1 MTHPA
6 LGGGHSFFT
15 PGTLYFVTLP
25 WMFKEERRLTSQ
37 ITGRKHNF
45 ITRSG
50 DSGETASWFTEELF
64 PVFPPLPSDRP
75 SRGDKNR
82 VLTQHLHIPIAH
94 KRLMLAG
101 LSGMFDQRGRRITL
115 VCLIMSLTDVNLR
128 SSRLTR
134 RTETQVSSGNPTR
147 TPLTARSLQKW
158 PCGGKYSLKLLD

>member
-50 DSGETASWFTEELF
+50 DSGETAS
-64 PVFPPLPSDRP
+64 
-75 SRGDKNR
+75 
-82 VLTQHLHIPIAH
+82 
-94 KRLMLAG
+94 
-101 LSGMFDQRGRRITL
+101 
-115 VCLIMSLTDVNLR
+115 
-128 SSRLTR
+128 
-134 RTETQVSSGNPTR
+134 
-147 TPLTARSLQKW
+147 
-158 PCGGKYSLKLLD
+158 

>member
-6 LGGGHSFFT
+6 LGGGRSFFT

-37 ITGRKHNF
+37 ITGRKHDF

-50 DSGETASWFTEELF
+50 DSGETASCFTEELF

-128 SSRLTR
+128 SSRLTHM
-134 RTETQVSSGNPTR
+134 TETQVSSGNPTR